1 MSENE
6 KNLEPELP
14 AFVKKAPELI
24 PLWDWWVKEGRST
37 AIMVAVAGLAVAA
50 FYGTRNWMKG
60 RDAAV
65 SAALVKMASPN
76 APGGGGLVDEQEEAV
91 ATYGSTKAGP
101 KMKIVLAKS
110 YFDAERY
117 EDALQVY
124 DELVKDA
131 GKNQD
136 MADIAAVGRAQ
147 ALEGIA
153 SQDESEDGRKAKYK
167 AASEAFADYVA
178 THEKSYLLLDAKL
191 GAARCKALSGDKDGA
206 TADFAALAE
215 NAKDEAEKSHIKR
228 VEDAVKRY
236 KPRARASLL
245 DVANSA
251 AAQLEKEK
259 KADAK
264 PEAKPTVPEAPKAA
278 PKVEAKQPATKP
290 AVTAAPKPAP
300 KADAKPAAPAAP
312 KADAKPAAP
321 AATKPAPKADA
332 KPTK

>member
-1 MSENE
+1 MKTNKVNAMSENE
-6 KNLEPELP
+6 KNVEPELP

-50 FYGTRNWMKG
+50 FYGARNWMRG
-60 RDAAV
+60 RDAAA
-65 SAALVKMASPN
+65 SAALMKMASPN
-76 APGGGGLVDEQEEAV
+76 AMSGGAGLVEEQEAAV
-91 ATYGSTKAGP
+91 EDYGSTKAGP
-101 KMKIVLAKS
+101 KLRLILAKS

-117 EDALQVY
+117 EDALKVY
-124 DELVKDA
+124 DALVRDA

-167 AASEAFADYVA
+167 VAADAFAEYA
-178 THEKSYLLLDAKL
+178 AANEKSYLLLDAKV
-191 GAARCKALSGDKDGA
+191 GAARCKALSGDKEGA
-206 TADFAALAE
+206 KADFAALTE
-215 NAKDEAEKSHIKR
+215 GAKDEAEKAYVKR

-264 PEAKPTVPEAPKAA
+264 PAVPVAPKSAPAVEAKPVA
-278 PKVEAKQPATKP
+278 KP

-300 KADAKPAAPAAP
+300 KADAKPAAPAA
-312 KADAKPAAP
+312 A
-321 AATKPAPKADA
+321 KPAPKANA
-332 KPTK
+332 KPAK

>member
-60 RDAAV
+60 RDAAA

-76 APGGGGLVDEQEEAV
+76 APGGGLVDEQEEAV

-167 AASEAFADYVA
+167 AASEAFADRFRGADRERQGRGGEVA
-178 THEKSYLLLDAKL
+178 HQARGRRCQALQ
-191 GAARCKALSGDKDGA
+191 AARPRL
-206 TADFAALAE
+206 AARRREQRGRPARE
-215 NAKDEAEKSHIKR
+215 GEEGRREA
-228 VEDAVKRY
+228 
-236 KPRARASLL
+236 
-245 DVANSA
+245 
-251 AAQLEKEK
+251 
-259 KADAK
+259 
-264 PEAKPTVPEAPKAA
+264 
-278 PKVEAKQPATKP
+278 
-290 AVTAAPKPAP
+290 
-300 KADAKPAAPAAP
+300 
-312 KADAKPAAP
+312 
-321 AATKPAPKADA
+321 
-332 KPTK
+332 

>member
-6 KNLEPELP
+6 KNVEPELP

-50 FYGTRNWMKG
+50 FYGARNWMRG
-60 RDAAV
+60 RDAAA
-65 SAALVKMASPN
+65 SAALMKMASPN
-76 APGGGGLVDEQEEAV
+76 AMSGGAGLVEEQEAAV
-91 ATYGSTKAGP
+91 EDFGSTKAGP
-101 KMKIVLAKS
+101 KLRLILAKS

-117 EDALQVY
+117 EDALKVY
-124 DELVKDA
+124 DGLVRDA

-167 AASEAFADYVA
+167 VAADAFAEYA
-178 THEKSYLLLDAKL
+178 AANEKSYLLLDAKL
-191 GAARCKALSGDKDGA
+191 GAARCKALSGDKEGA
-206 TADFAALAE
+206 KADFAALTE
-215 NAKDEAEKSHIKR
+215 GAKDEAEKAYVKR

-264 PEAKPTVPEAPKAA
+264 TEAKPTVPEAPKAA

-290 AVTAAPKPAP
+290 AVTAAPKADAKPAAKADAKP
-300 KADAKPAAPAAP
+300 AAKADAKPAAPAAP
-312 KADAKPAAP
+312 KPAK
-321 AATKPAPKADA
+321 
-332 KPTK
+332 

>member
-6 KNLEPELP
+6 KNVEPELP

-60 RDAAV
+60 RDAAA

-76 APGGGGLVDEQEEAV
+76 SMPGGAGLVDEQEEAV

-101 KMKIVLAKS
+101 KMKIILAKS

-167 AASEAFADYVA
+167 TASDAFAEYVA

-206 TADFAALAE
+206 AADFAALTE
-215 NAKDEAEKSHIKR
+215 NAKGEAEKSHIKR

-251 AAQLEKEK
+251 AVQLEKEK

-264 PEAKPTVPEAPKAA
+264 PEAKPAVPEAPKAA

-290 AVTAAPKPAP
+290 AVTAAPKTDAKPAA

-312 KADAKPAAP
+312 KPAA
-321 AATKPAPKADA
+321 KSA
-332 KPTK
+332 K

>member
-60 RDAAV
+60 RDAAA

-117 EDALQVY
+117 EDALKVY

-153 SQDESEDGRKAKYK
+153 SMDESEDGRKAKYK
-167 AASEAFADYVA
+167 AASDAFAEYVA

-206 TADFAALAE
+206 AADFAALTE

-228 VEDAVKRY
+228 VEEAVKRY

-264 PEAKPTVPEAPKAA
+264 PEAKPTVPEAPKVA
-278 PKVEAKQPATKP
+278 PKVEAKQPATKS
-290 AVTAAPKPAP
+290 AVTAAPK
-300 KADAKPAAPAAP
+300 ADAKSAAPAAP
-312 KADAKPAAP
+312 KADAKPA
-321 AATKPAPKADA
+321 K
-332 KPTK
+332 

>member
-6 KNLEPELP
+6 KNVEPELP

-60 RDAAV
+60 RDAAA

-76 APGGGGLVDEQEEAV
+76 SMPGGAGLVDEQEEAV

-117 EDALQVY
+117 EDALKVY

-167 AASEAFADYVA
+167 TASDAFAEYVA

-206 TADFAALAE
+206 TADFAALTE

-264 PEAKPTVPEAPKAA
+264 PESKPTVPEAPKAA
-278 PKVEAKQPATKP
+278 PNVEAKQPAAKP

-312 KADAKPAAP
+312 KADAKPA
-321 AATKPAPKADA
+321 K
-332 KPTK
+332 

>member
-6 KNLEPELP
+6 KNVEPELP

-60 RDAAV
+60 RDAAA

-76 APGGGGLVDEQEEAV
+76 SMPGGAGLVDEQEEAV

-117 EDALQVY
+117 EDALKVY

-206 TADFAALAE
+206 TADFAALTE

-264 PEAKPTVPEAPKAA
+264 P
-278 PKVEAKQPATKP
+278 
-290 AVTAAPKPAP
+290 
-300 KADAKPAAPAAP
+300 AAPAAP

-321 AATKPAPKADA
+321 AAAKPAPKADA
-332 KPTK
+332 KPAK

>member
-60 RDAAV
+60 RDAAA

-76 APGGGGLVDEQEEAV
+76 APGGGLVDEQEEAV

-206 TADFAALAE
+206 TADFAALTE

-321 AATKPAPKADA
+321 AAAKPAPKADA
-332 KPTK
+332 KPAK

>member
-60 RDAAV
+60 RDAAA
-65 SAALVKMASPN
+65 SAALVKMASSN
-76 APGGGGLVDEQEEAV
+76 APGGGLVDEQEEAV

-117 EDALQVY
+117 EDALKVY

-131 GKNQD
+131 SKNQD

-167 AASEAFADYVA
+167 AASEAFAEYVA

-206 TADFAALAE
+206 TADFAALTE

-321 AATKPAPKADA
+321 AAAKPAPKADA
-332 KPTK
+332 KPAK

>member
-6 KNLEPELP
+6 KNVEPELP

-50 FYGTRNWMKG
+50 FYGTRNWMRG
-60 RDAAV
+60 RDAAA
-65 SAALVKMASPN
+65 SAALVRMASPN
-76 APGGGGLVDEQEEAV
+76 SMPGGAGLVDEQEEAV

-117 EDALQVY
+117 EDALKVY

-167 AASEAFADYVA
+167 AASDAFAEYVA

-206 TADFAALAE
+206 TADFAALTE

-264 PEAKPTVPEAPKAA
+264 PEVKPTVPEAPKEA
-278 PKVEAKQPATKP
+278 PKVEAKQPAAKP
-290 AVTAAPKPAP
+290 AVTAAPKADAKPAAKADAKP
-300 KADAKPAAPAAP
+300 AAKADAKPAAPAAP
-312 KADAKPAAP
+312 KTDAKPA
-321 AATKPAPKADA
+321 K
-332 KPTK
+332 